1 MAILTFERGEGLLE
15 AFGDSGKTLEFA
27 DLFGRGHGWVGE
39 HEALHRIQRIRDI
52 RAAEAGPLCHF
63 LLAGQVLSEF
73 RQRMAPEDWACLLE
87 ALPEPEGLSS

>member
-27 DLFGRGHGWVGE
+27 DLFGRGRGWVAE
-39 HEALHRIQRIRDI
+39 HEALHLIQRIRNI
-52 RAAEAGPLCHF
+52 RVDEAGALCHF
-63 LLAGQVLSEF
+63 LLQGHVLSEF

-87 ALPEPEGLSS
+87 ALPEPEALAS